1 MMVLFISQSTKKAQ
15 LVVRRILDQ
24 YASRV
29 GNDVWR
35 TVITADGL
43 ETVKVLLK
51 RNASKNTAVACHW
64 IRSEI
69 RMIYYG
75 L

>member
-24 YASRV
+24 YARRV

-51 RNASKNTAVACHW
+51 RNASKNTAVA
-64 IRSEI
+64 
-69 RMIYYG
+69 
-75 L
+75 